1 MSENWMRSRNMTE
14 FASCWK
20 QNGNPLNFFL
30 HFWILSF

>member
-1 MSENWMRSRNMTE
+1 MTE